1 MWHNN
6 KQVLATFVH
15 HTTQW
20 AWANID
26 TIGWVRIKD
35 GAADGVTNLFLM
47 LSAARANNRQ
57 VNVFIDG
64 SNLITTAY
72 LL

>member
-1 MWHNN
+1 MWHYN
-6 KQVLATFVH
+6 QTVVMTFVH

-20 AWANID
+20 AWAYISSL
-26 TIGWVRIKD
+26 GWQRVKD
-35 GAADGVTNLFLM
+35 GAPDGCTNVFLM
-47 LSAARANNRQ
+47 LSAAEANGRQ
-57 VNVFIDG
+57 VHVYVDG